1 LPGSEAFHPPLT
13 SKPARDTPGARPT
26 DKNTPAT
33 RTLAPA
39 THFQFQTEDGDSGCR
54 LDIAIARRLPALSRS
69 RIGRLATEGWI
80 LVDGRARKPAFRLHA
95 GQRIH
100 VAVPPAAPAG
110 LTAEAIPL
118 DVVYEDADLLVV
130 NKPAGL
136 TVHPAPG
143 HPSGTLVNAVL
154 ARVPDLPGIG
164 GTLRPGIVHR
174 LDKDTSGLLVVAKT
188 DEAHRSL
195 AAQLRTHSVVR
206 MYLAVVRG
214 RLRRDAGV
222 IAAPIGRHPAH
233 RTRLAVVPRG
243 REAVTHYEVLE
254 RFRTATLLACRLET
268 GRTHQIRVHLTHIG
282 HPILGD
288 PVYGRAPAPEMRR
301 QALHAARLEF
311 THPRT
316 GRRITC
322 TAPIPEDMGTLL
334 ARLRHEEGGRG
345 DAASPRSA
353 SGEHEG

>member
-1 LPGSEAFHPPLT
+1 MERL
-13 SKPARDTPGARPT
+13 ARPT
-26 DKNTPAT
+26 HV
-33 RTLAPA
+33 
-39 THFQFQTEDGDSGCR
+39 HFQTAEGDSGCR
-54 LDIAIARRLPALSRS
+54 LDVAVARHLPDLSRS
-69 RIGRLATEGWI
+69 RIGRLATEGRI
-80 LVDGRARKPAFRLHA
+80 LVDGAARKPAFRLRA

-100 VAVPPAAPAG
+100 VAVPPAAPAR
-110 LTAEAIPL
+110 LSAEAIPL
-118 DVVYEDADLLVV
+118 DVVYEDADLLVI

-164 GTLRPGIVHR
+164 GTVRPGIVHR

-195 AAQLRTHSVVR
+195 SAQLRTRSVGR
-206 MYLAVVRG
+206 TYLAVVRG

-233 RTRLAVVPRG
+233 RTRLAVVLRG

-254 RFRTATLLACRLET
+254 RFQNATLLACRLET
-268 GRTHQIRVHLTHIG
+268 GRTHQIRVHLTHTG

-322 TAPIPEDMGTLL
+322 TAPIPEDMKNLL
-334 ARLRHEEGGRG
+334 ARLRHESGGRM
-345 DAASPRSA
+345 DKVSPRSTP
-353 SGEHEG
+353 GEHEG